1 VILLD
6 THAAIWFTTDD
17 EALGKDSR
25 AIADA
30 ALAEGRLAVSAIS
43 FWEIALLIA

>member
-30 ALAEGRLAVSAIS
+30 VLAERLAVSAIS
-43 FWEIALLIA
+43 SAREGLP